1 MSMKLWGALS
11 LGALLA
17 VFSIGPAQ
25 ADDAAAPASTGD
37 TSPYFAAQYLKEF
50 SDYKRQSSDG
60 NGYQLSIGLP
70 FSYLDDTA
78 IEADFSALSRK
89 RSIDGNKDYQQ
100 ALMFNLV
107 HDYGLFG
114 WNGDFTSKY
123 LPKFTPISILGLGV
137 IREDVRG
144 DRHYHFGADA
154 GGGLL
159 FPLPWYGMSVRTTAV
174 AQVQVN
180 NKSAPGRDYLL
191 DYHVT
196 VGLQIPLTP
205 LFERI
210 HSMSSSLSTC
220 GLSVVNLFG
229 TRSDCVADSDHDGVP
244 DVDDQCPGTPT
255 GVSVDAKGCPVVGGV
270 QDSDGDGVPDSQD
283 NCPNTQKGVKVDAN
297 GCAVNQTLSLPDVQF
312 EVNSAV
318 LTEASKT
325 ILNGAA
331 KGLNGQ
337 KNLKVLISGYTDA
350 SGNSAYNQK
359 LSAQRAESVRQYLI
373 AQGVDASRMES
384 KGFGSADPKAD
395 NSSAAG
401 REQNRR
407 VEFKLTQ
414 N

>member
-11 LGALLA
+11 LGALLT
-17 VFSIGPAQ
+17 VFSLGQAQ
-25 ADDAAAPASTGD
+25 ADDAATTPSTGD

-60 NGYQLSIGLP
+60 NGYQLSFGLP

-89 RSIDGNKDYQQ
+89 RDIDGNKDYQQ

-144 DRHYHFGADA
+144 DRHYHFGANA

-191 DYHVT
+191 DYHLT

-205 LFERI
+205 LIERV
-210 HSMSSSLSTC
+210 HSMSTSLSTC
-220 GLSVVNLFG
+220 GVSVVNIFG
-229 TRSDCVADSDHDGVP
+229 TRSDCVADSDHDGVS

-255 GVSVDAKGCPVVGGV
+255 GVSVDAKGCPVVSGA

-283 NCPNTQKGVKVDAN
+283 SCPNTQKGIKVDAT
-297 GCAVNQTLSLPDVQF
+297 GCAVDQTLSLPDVQF
-312 EVNSAV
+312 EANSAK
-318 LTEASKT
+318 LTESSKA
-325 ILNGAA
+325 ILDDAA

-337 KNLKVLISGYTDA
+337 KNLKLLISGYTDT
-350 SGNSAYNQK
+350 SGNSGYNQQ
-359 LSAQRAESVRQYLI
+359 LSAQRAEAVRQYLI
-373 AQGVDASRMES
+373 SKGVDASRMES
-384 KGFGSADPKAD
+384 KGFGSANPKAD
-395 NSSAAG
+395 NSSAEG

-407 VEFKLTQ
+407 VEFKVT
-414 N
+414 NG